1 MKRLAILVSIVLM
14 AVLTSCRGWILP
26 EDFRTLPEKSGS
38 LLFQDAFS
46 DPSSGWDRV
55 RQAEGLT
62 DYDNGA
68 YRIYIDDTHADYWAN
83 PGLTFTDVNLEVEAK
98 KIGGPDNNNY
108 GLLCR
113 YQNRNN
119 FYFFIVSSDGYYGI
133 GKVENGT
140 QRLIHPDQM
149 HPSWA
154 IRKGSGA
161 NHLRAVCEGSRLA
174 LWVNGE
180 LVAETRDTNFASG
193 DIGLIAGSFDQPG
206 VDIVFDQLVVR
217 IP

>member
-1 MKRLAILVSIVLM
+1 VKRITILASVLLVGM
-14 AVLTSCRGWILP
+14 LTSCRGLILP
-26 EDFRTLPEKSGS
+26 ADFRTLPEKTGS
-38 LLFQDAFS
+38 LLFQDSFS

-68 YRIYIDDTHADYWAN
+68 YRIYINNTHADYWAN

-113 YQNRNN
+113 YQDRHN
-119 FYFFIVSSDGYYGI
+119 FYFLIVSSDGYYGI

-140 QRLIHPDQM
+140 QRLIQPDQM

-154 IRKGSGA
+154 IRKGPGP
-161 NHLRAVCEGSRLA
+161 NHLRVVCAGSRLA

-180 LVAETRDTNFASG
+180 LVAETQDSTFAAG
-193 DIGLIAGSFDQPG
+193 DIGLIAGSFEESG
-206 VDIVFDQLVVR
+206 VDVVFDQLVVR
-217 IP
+217 VP